1 MQKIILLLLIIF
13 SQILFGQNKITE
25 TEKFATS
32 CNSDRIEKLKIGI
45 IPDIEVKPTIKG
57 IQEGRDEILE
67 RALKFIEMGV

>member
-25 TEKFATS
+25 TEKLAAS
-32 CNSDRIEKLKIGI
+32 CNFDRIEKLKIGI
-45 IPDIEVKPTIKG
+45 IPDIEIKPTIKG

>member
-25 TEKFATS
+25 TEKLATS